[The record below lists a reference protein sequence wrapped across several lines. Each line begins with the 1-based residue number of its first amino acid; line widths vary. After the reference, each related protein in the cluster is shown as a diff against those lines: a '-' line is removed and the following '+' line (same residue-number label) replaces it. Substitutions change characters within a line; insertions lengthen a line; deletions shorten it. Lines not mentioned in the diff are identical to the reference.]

1 MTAQEVAAMLDAQ
14 QRDAVL
20 TGDPNA
26 YYERMKPNAARPHN
40 ISFALWKL
48 GVWTE
53 AGQITPFGEQVRA
66 ILQNA
71 QSGATPAGE

>member
-1 MTAQEVAAMLDAQ
+1 MTAQEIAAMLDAQ

-20 TGDPNA
+20 TGDANA

-40 ISFALWKL
+40 ITFALWKL

-53 AGQITPFGEQVRA
+53 KGELTAKGGDVRSLLKVDKA
-66 ILQNA
+66 
-71 QSGATPAGE
+71 